1 MKGASLWVIVLAAA
15 AVADIAMAFT
25 FAQIGRIPRHTASVI
40 AAKYAMRGGISRPI
54 TAVARSRA
62 RGEARR

>member
-1 MKGASLWVIVLAAA
+1 MKGARLWVIVLAAA
-15 AVADIAMAFT
+15 AVADIAMALA
-25 FAQIGRIPRHTASVI
+25 FAQIGRVPGHTTAVI
-40 AAKYAMRGGISRPI
+40 AAKYTMRGGISRPI